1 MPQFDAKIF
10 NGEVFGKYV
19 DTVPNLKRNEL
30 IKSGALRRRS
40 DLSTMFSAQTGSF
53 YGTIPMLGLIDGD
66 PVNYDGETD
75 ITSTSTKTFSQ
86 SVIVTGRA
94 KAWTEKDFSEDITGG
109 QDFMANVAN
118 QVAAYWDDID
128 QRTLLAVL
136 QGIFSMTGAKN
147 LEFVNNHTLDVTA
160 AATEADQKVG
170 ATTLNTA
177 IQKACG
183 DNKGKFSLAIM
194 HSAVSTN
201 LENLNLVE
209 RLKYTDA
216 NGIQRELALGTWN
229 GKTVIIDDGMPTAT
243 IDDVYTLTA
252 DTSLNGAKTYYTRT
266 GSGTTAN
273 PYVYTSVDSPDVAN
287 IATYYELTSAGY
299 VEYTTFALGNGAI
312 DFEDVGAKVPYEM
325 DRNPAHNGGETTLY
339 SRQRKVFAPY
349 GISMTKKSVA
359 KNSPTDDELKNGI
372 NWELVNDGAT
382 SKTYINHKAVPIAR
396 IVSRG

>member
-19 DTVPNLKRNEL
+19 DTIPNLKRNEL

-75 ITSTSTKTFSQ
+75 IESTSTKTFSQ

-109 QDFMANVAN
+109 QDFMANVAS
-118 QVAAYWDDID
+118 QVATYWDDID

-147 LEFVNNHTLDVTA
+147 LEFVNNHTLDITA
-160 AATEADQKVG
+160 AATETDQKVG
-170 ATTLNTA
+170 STTLNTA

-229 GKTVIIDDGMPTAT
+229 GKTVIIDDGMPTET
-243 IDDVYTLTA
+243 IDDVYTLTT
-252 DTSLNGAKTYYTRT
+252 DTALNNVKTYYTRT

-273 PYVYTSVDSPDVAN
+273 PYVYTAVDSPNVAN

-325 DRNPAHNGGETTLY
+325 DRNPAKNGGETTLY

-359 KNSPTDDELKNGI
+359 KNSPTDDELKNGT

-382 SKTYINHKAVPIAR
+382 TKTYINHKAIPIAR

>member
-10 NGEVFGKYV
+10 NGEVFGSYIE
-19 DTVPNLKRNEL
+19 TIPNLKRNEL
-30 IKSGALRRRS
+30 IKSGALRKRS
-40 DLSTMFSAQTGSF
+40 DLKAMFSAQTGSF

-75 ITSTSTKTFSQ
+75 ITATGTKTFSQ

-109 QDFMANVAN
+109 EDFMANVAN
-118 QVAAYWDDID
+118 QVAGYWDDID
-128 QRTLLAVL
+128 QKTLLAVL
-136 QGIFSMTGAKN
+136 EGIFSMTGAKN
-147 LEFVNNHTLDVTA
+147 LEFVNNHTLDITGKA
-160 AATEADQKVG
+160 AEADQKVNQTTCNS
-170 ATTLNTA
+170 AT
-177 IQKACG
+177 QKACG
-183 DNKGKFSLAIM
+183 DNKGKFSLVIM

-216 NGIQRELALGTWN
+216 SGIQRELSLGTWN
-229 GKTVIIDDGMPTAT
+229 GKTVIIDDGMPVVTVEAT
-243 IDDVYTLTA
+243 YTITSDVA
-252 DTSLNGAKTYYTRT
+252 LNSAKTYYTRS
-266 GSGTTAN
+266 GSAGS
-273 PYVYTSVDSPDVAN
+273 YVYTVVASPIVGN
-287 IATYYELTSAGY
+287 IATYYEMTTAAYDKY
-299 VEYTTFALGNGAI
+299 VTYVLGNGAI

-325 DRNPAHNGGETTLY
+325 DRNPAKNGGETTLY

-349 GISMTKKSVA
+349 GVSFTKSSVA
-359 KNSPTDDELKNGI
+359 KNSPTDAELKTAA

-382 SKTYINHKAVPIAR
+382 TKTYISHKAIPIAR